1 MPFVKTD
8 NAEIC
13 NESHGEGPAIVL
25 AHCAAGNTLVW
36 WQQVAHFATAH
47 RVVAFDHRGWGRSRC
62 EPGYRDAT
70 YFAEDMRAVLDEA
83 GIERAAVICQS
94 MGGWTG
100 MQFALAYPERVSCL
114 VLSCSSAGVQTPAAI
129 RAMETPPPGQAGVTQ
144 SQIPWNEPHMGLA
157 ADAFDRI
164 PDRAFLFRQLA
175 SLNPPFSDVGL
186 RELRVAPED
195 MEGFATPTLVIA
207 GKQDRIFGLDV
218 MTEVSQAIPRA
229 RFHIIRDAGHSPH
242 FETPGEFNSI
252 VGDFIARNG

>member
-1 MPFVKTD
+1 MSIVKTD
-8 NAEIC
+8 NAEIYY
-13 NESHGEGPAIVL
+13 ESHGEGPAIVL

-36 WQQVAHFATAH
+36 WQQVAHFAPAH
-47 RVVAFDHRGWGRSRC
+47 RVIAFDHRGWGRSRC
-62 EPGYRDAT
+62 EPGYRRAS
-70 YFAEDMRAVLDEA
+70 YFAEDMRAVLDES

-100 MQFALAYPERVSCL
+100 MQFALADPERVSCL
-114 VLSCSSAGVQTPAAI
+114 VLSCSPAGVQ
-129 RAMETPPPGQAGVTQ
+129 TPPPGQAGSTQ
-144 SQIPWNEPHMGLA
+144 APVPWNEPHMGLA

-186 RELRVAPED
+186 RELRVVPED
-195 MEGFATPTLVIA
+195 MEGFSTPTLVIA

-218 MTEVSQAIPRA
+218 MTEVSQAIPQAEFR
-229 RFHIIRDAGHSPH
+229 IIHDAGHSPH

-252 VGDFIARNG
+252 VGDFIARHG

>member
-8 NAEIC
+8 SVEIYY
-13 NESHGEGPAIVL
+13 ESHGEGPAIVL

-36 WQQVAHFATAH
+36 WQQVAHFSPAH
-47 RVVAFDHRGWGRSRC
+47 RVIAFDHRGWGRSRC

-70 YFAEDMRAVLDEA
+70 YFAEDMRAVLDE
-83 GIERAAVICQS
+83 GGVERAAVLCQS

-100 MQFALAYPERVSCL
+100 MQFALANPERVSCL
-114 VLSCSSAGVQTPAAI
+114 VLSCSPAGVQTPAAM
-129 RAMETPPPGQAGVTQ
+129 RAMQTPPPSQAGSTQ

-195 MEGFATPTLVIA
+195 MEGFAIPTLVIA
-207 GKQDRIFGLDV
+207 GEQDRIFGLDV
-218 MTEVSQAIPRA
+218 LTEVSQAIPKAQFR
-229 RFHIIRDAGHSPH
+229 IIPVAGHSPH
-242 FETPGEFNSI
+242 FETPGVFNRI
-252 VGDFIARNG
+252 VGDFVARCG